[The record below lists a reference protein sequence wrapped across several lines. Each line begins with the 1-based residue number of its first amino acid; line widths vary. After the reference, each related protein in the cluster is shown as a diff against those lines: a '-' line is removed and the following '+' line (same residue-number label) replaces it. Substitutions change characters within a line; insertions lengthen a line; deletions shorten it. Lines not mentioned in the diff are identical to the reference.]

1 MKEIRT
7 RLSRFG
13 DALLSC
19 RGGGRVPTGDQHFC
33 ARPERP
39 EEMKALHQ
47 GGKNKLRPKT
57 KMGRAILITLLVCA
71 FLSVPILHLRAGE
84 KRIRYELTHR
94 FAVEDPQFLR
104 CIYDAVFAAEQV
116 RVFGEDKGNSRL
128 MTRAEL
134 KNRSVVGKTL
144 NEIAATFRRQL

>member
-7 RLSRFG
+7 RLSGFG
-13 DALLSC
+13 DALLSR
-19 RGGGRVPTGDQHFC
+19 RGGGRVTAGDQHFC

-47 GGKNKLRPKT
+47 GERNKLRPKT
-57 KMGRAILITLLVCA
+57 KMGRAILITLLVCG
-71 FLSVPILHLRAGE
+71 FLTFPILHLRAGE

-104 CIYDAVFAAEQV
+104 CIYDAVFAAPE
-116 RVFGEDKGNSRL
+116 RREE
-128 MTRAEL
+128 MTGL
-134 KNRSVVGKTL
+134 
-144 NEIAATFRRQL
+144 